1 MLIPKQNIKS
11 ICYIKDYK
19 VSSASKEAK
28 LFHCSF
34 QMKFR
39 HLTENNFFSPWE
51 IYNLP
56 LPGFSE
62 VLFH

>member
-1 MLIPKQNIKS
+1 MRYHLPAQ
-11 ICYIKDYK
+11 
-19 VSSASKEAK
+19 EAK